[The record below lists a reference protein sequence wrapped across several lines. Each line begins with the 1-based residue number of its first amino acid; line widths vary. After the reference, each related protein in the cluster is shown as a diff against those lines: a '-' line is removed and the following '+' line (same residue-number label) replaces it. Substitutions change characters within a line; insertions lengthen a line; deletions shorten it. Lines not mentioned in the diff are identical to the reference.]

1 MRRGSGKVV
10 AGSPL
15 GPFCFHSTE
24 ARTKRSAE
32 YGRIDQPFD
41 LYIAS
46 LLSAHCLILYLQLSI
61 F

>member
-24 ARTKRSAE
+24 ARTKRSVLDIMSSTE
-32 YGRIDQPFD
+32 
-41 LYIAS
+41 
-46 LLSAHCLILYLQLSI
+46 HILESCY
-61 F
+61 